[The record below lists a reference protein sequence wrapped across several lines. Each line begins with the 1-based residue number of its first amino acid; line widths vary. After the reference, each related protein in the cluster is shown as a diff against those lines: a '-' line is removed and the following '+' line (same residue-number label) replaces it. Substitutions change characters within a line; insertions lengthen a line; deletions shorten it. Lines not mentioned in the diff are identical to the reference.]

1 MSAVA
6 APPIRRPLVETQSD
20 SHKWW
25 VLGVVVMGTFM
36 SILDSTVVN
45 IALPKLIT
53 VFSTDV
59 HGAQWVLTSY
69 LLALAVVIPMTG
81 YLQETYGGKRVY
93 IITITLFTLAS
104 MLCGIAWNLNSMILF
119 RVLQGLGGGLIM
131 PLGMSLLLREFRP
144 EERGT
149 ALGIFGIPLMMGP
162 AIGPTLGGYLVQY
175 VDWRFIFYINVP
187 IGIVAVIAAS
197 RVLRESA
204 SSSRPKLDVLGVL
217 LVASGSALLLLG
229 VDNGPNDGW
238 GSTKVLFEM
247 GLGAL
252 LLVAFVFVELNV
264 DQPLLELRLFRSFT
278 FTVAVVVTLIVQVAL
293 FGAIFL
299 LPLFLQ
305 NLRGLGAMETGMMLI
320 PQALTVAAVM
330 PISGRIYDRFGPRLV
345 LIPGMILLAYSTY
358 RFSGLDLGTSNLT
371 IIGWMMLRG
380 LGMGLGMMPA
390 TTTSMNAV
398 PRQLIPRAT
407 ALTNALQRISGS
419 FGTAIMAT
427 VLTTRQSYQF
437 AVASQ
442 TVTPLSPGFQ
452 LMMAHARTMPVF
464 AHLPVAA
471 TQQMGFLMIYGT
483 VRQLAAVRAIDD
495 TFFVAA
501 VICIPAVLC
510 AIVMQ
515 NKKAAASPGPRPV
528 LAE

>member
-6 APPIRRPLVETQSD
+6 APVGRPIVETVTD

-45 IALPKLIT
+45 IALPKLIS

-93 IITITLFTLAS
+93 ITTITLFTLAS
-104 MLCGIAWNLNSMILF
+104 MLCGIAWNLNSMIFF
-119 RVLQGLGGGLIM
+119 RILQGLGGGLIM

-187 IGIVAVIAAS
+187 IGIFAVIAAT
-197 RVLRESA
+197 RVLRESIGN
-204 SSSRPKLDVLGVL
+204 SRQKLDVLGVA
-217 LVASGSALLLLG
+217 LVGIGSALLLLG
-229 VDNGPNDGW
+229 VDNGPSDGW
-238 GSTKVLFEM
+238 GSTTVLLEI
-247 GLGAL
+247 LIGAAC
-252 LLVAFVFVELNV
+252 LVGFIVVELTV
-264 DQPLLELRLFRSFT
+264 DQPLLDLRLFRSLT
-278 FTVAVVVTLIVQVAL
+278 FTVALSVTLVVQVGL
-293 FGAIFL
+293 FGA
-299 LPLFLQ
+299 
-305 NLRGLGAMETGMMLI
+305 
-320 PQALTVAAVM
+320 
-330 PISGRIYDRFGPRLV
+330 
-345 LIPGMILLAYSTY
+345 LLAFSTY
-358 RFSGLDLGTSNLT
+358 QFHSLDLATSNLT
-371 IIGWMMLRG
+371 IISWMMLRG
-380 LGMGLGMMPA
+380 VGMGLGMMPA
-390 TTTSMNAV
+390 TTTAMNAV
-398 PRQLIPRAT
+398 PRELIPRAS
-407 ALTNALQRISGS
+407 ALMNALQRIAGS

-427 VLTTRQSYQF
+427 ILTTRQTYQF
-437 AVASQ
+437 AMASQ

-452 LMMAHARTMPVF
+452 ILMAHARSMPAF
-464 AHLPVAA
+464 AHVSAA
-471 TQQMGFLMIYGT
+471 VTQQLGFMMIYRT
-483 VRQLAAVRAIDD
+483 VAQTAAVRAIDD

-501 VICIPAVLC
+501 VICVPAIL
-510 AIVMQ
+510 AALVMQ
-515 NKKAAASPGPRPV
+515 NKKAQSGPGPRPI
-528 LAE
+528 LSE

>member
-6 APPIRRPLVETQSD
+6 TQIARPAVETAGD

-45 IALPKLIT
+45 IALPKLIS

-93 IITITLFTLAS
+93 MITITLFTLAS
-104 MLCGIAWNLNSMILF
+104 MLCGIAWNLNSMIFF

-187 IGIVAVIAAS
+187 IGVAAVIAAS

-204 SSSRPKLDVLGVL
+204 RGGRQKLDVLGVG
-217 LVASGSALLLLG
+217 LVCIGSASLLLG
-229 VDNGPNDGW
+229 IDNGPTDGW
-238 GSTKVLFEM
+238 GSTAVVGEIA
-247 GLGAL
+247 LGIIL
-252 LLVAFVFVELNV
+252 LASFIVVELSV
-264 DQPLLELRLFRSFT
+264 DQPLLELRLFRSWT
-278 FTVAVVVTLIVQVAL
+278 FSVAVFVTLIVQVSL

-305 NLRGLGAMETGMMLI
+305 NLRGMGAMETGMMLI
-320 PQALTVAAVM
+320 PQALTVACVM
-330 PISGRIYDRFGPRLV
+330 PIAGRLFDRFGPRVV
-345 LIPGMILLAYSTY
+345 LIPGMTLLAYSTY
-358 RFSGLDLGTSNLT
+358 RFHTLDIGTSNLE
-371 IIGWMMLRG
+371 IIGTLCLRG
-380 LGMGLGMMPA
+380 IGMGLGMMPA
-390 TTTSMNAV
+390 TTASMNAV
-398 PRQLIPRAT
+398 PRNLLPRAT
-407 ALTNALQRISGS
+407 ALTNALQRIAGS
-419 FGTAIMAT
+419 FGTAVMAT
-427 VLTTRQSYQF
+427 VLTTRQTYQF
-437 AVASQ
+437 AMASQ
-442 TVTPLSPGFQ
+442 SITPLSPGVQ
-452 LMMAHARTMPVF
+452 LTLAHART
-464 AHLPVAA
+464 LPGLDQLSSPAL
-471 TQQMGFLMIYGT
+471 QRLSFMMIYRSVGQ
-483 VRQLAAVRAIDD
+483 VAAVRAIDD

-501 VICIPAVLC
+501 VLCIPAIL
-510 AIVMQ
+510 AALIVR
-515 NKKAAASPGPRPV
+515 NVKASGAPGPRPV
-528 LAE
+528 MAD